1 MTQNN
6 VKLREKEQG
15 RQRAAKLGS
24 RALGWD
30 KPVSKAPQP
39 VLEVALEVQRAGE
52 VQERPWGQP
61 GGG

>member
-6 VKLREKEQG
+6 VKLGKKEQG
-15 RQRAAKLGS
+15 RQRAAKLRS

-39 VLEVALEVQRAGE
+39 VLEVALQVHRAGE